1 MRLSLFSLGPARGAR
16 PFPVGCAP
24 PDPAFLSTS
33 HASRNAPPP
42 ILHAPPHAHPPL
54 CPCVPLE
61 LPARPLVML
70 PPAYP
75 QAFPCHALG
84 PPPPCASPDNAKRQA
99 LAAPA
104 RHGKPQTEH
113 MHCQSKPAMET
124 PAHGVCV
131 CLIRNC
137 ANAKQGARIAAL
149 PCGMACM
156 VMVRICHRQI
166 RPSRLGGS
174 SPAP

>member
-1 MRLSLFSLGPARGAR
+1 MKTVVESSTKHRSESTIAIICSVVGIAIDTAQRQSSLGPRHVQFLVLDSFLCRYAACGCHCFALGPARGAR

-24 PDPAFLSTS
+24 PDPPFPSTS
-33 HASRNAPPP
+33 HASCNAPPS

-75 QAFPCHALG
+75 QAFPCHAIG

-104 RHGKPQTEH
+104 RH
-113 MHCQSKPAMET
+113 
-124 PAHGVCV
+124 
-131 CLIRNC
+131 
-137 ANAKQGARIAAL
+137 
-149 PCGMACM
+149 
-156 VMVRICHRQI
+156 
-166 RPSRLGGS
+166 
-174 SPAP
+174 